1 MLSAKLRRQLRDHS
15 QTQEMVHST
24 SQVQEISNQVP
35 MLTASL
41 SAPSN
46 QAIKQIFSQFK
57 KDNETLSS
65 VDVDQTVLKLAV
77 ENLYSLPQNKELTAT
92 SSNNEE
98 PQFFDL

>member
-1 MLSAKLRRQLRDHS
+1 
-15 QTQEMVHST
+15 MVHST
-24 SQVQEISNQVP
+24 NQVQEISNQVP

-46 QAIKQIFSQFK
+46 RAIKQIFSQFK

-65 VDVDQTVLKLAV
+65 VDVNQTVLKLAV

-92 SSNNEE
+92 SSNNEK

>member
-15 QTQEMVHST
+15 QTQETIHST

-41 SAPSN
+41 PAPSN

-77 ENLYSLPQNKELTAT
+77 ENLYPVPQNIELTAT
-92 SSNNEE
+92 SCNNEE